1 MPARTSPMS
10 ERSTSDNPGQAVD
23 SATASDR
30 SELAS
35 LFPLVYEGLSQLA
48 HQQRITWH
56 GDLTLNTTALVHE
69 LFLKLAEQGQATSES
84 RAHFYGVAGKAIRH
98 ILCNYA
104 RDRRRLKRG
113 GDAPHESLGPRH
125 DLALPISEADEDRL
139 AALDEALRELEHIAE
154 RQARVI
160 ECRFFAGMS
169 IEDTADALGI
179 SPRTVKRE
187 WTFARAWLRHRVSSH
202 LD

>member
-1 MPARTSPMS
+1 MR
-10 ERSTSDNPGQAVD
+10 ERLITEHFGQVPWA
-23 SATASDR
+23 AMASDQSTLR
-30 SELAS
+30 S
-35 LFPLVYEGLSQLA
+35 LFPIVYEGLARLA
-48 HQQRITWH
+48 HQQRVTWH

-69 LFLKLAEQGQATSES
+69 LYLKLAEQEQPMAES
-84 RAHFYGVAGKAIRH
+84 RAHFYGVAGKAMRH

-113 GDAPHESLGPRH
+113 GGAPHEPLGPHH
-125 DLALPISEADEDRL
+125 DIALPISEADEARL
-139 AALDEALRELEHIAE
+139 AALDDSLRELEQVAE

-169 IEDTADALGI
+169 IDDTATALGI

-187 WTFARAWLRHRVSSH
+187 WTFARAWLRRRVQAY
-202 LD
+202 LA